1 MGIKKEARPIR
12 IDGDVAFITL
22 TKGYEATI
30 DTADVALVSGKHWY
44 AYACLNTVYAARSC
58 IRDGVRTSVSL
69 HRTILEVPDGMK
81 VDHVDGNGLNNR
93 RANLRQASHS
103 QNICNQRRR
112 ADNRSGF
119 KGVSP
124 SRRTSRKWMARITV
138 EGQRKRLGYF
148 DTPEE
153 AHAAYVEASRRL
165 HGNFARST

>member
-1 MGIKKEARPIR
+1 MGIKKEFRPIR
-12 IDGDVAFITL
+12 VEGDIAFIPL

-30 DTADVALVSGKHWY
+30 DAADVALAAGFHWY
-44 AYACLNTVYAARSC
+44 ATKSLHTTYAERSC
-58 IRDGVRTSVSL
+58 KRDGRRTSVSL
-69 HRTILEVPDGMK
+69 HRTILGEPAGAK
-81 VDHVDGNGLNNR
+81 VDHEDGDGLNNR
-93 RANLRQASHS
+93 RSNLRRASHS
-103 QNICNQRRR
+103 ENLRNQRRR
-112 ADNRSGF
+112 ADNTSGF

-124 SRRTSRKWMARITV
+124 SRRTSRKWTARITI